1 MKRKPVPRP
10 KPKSSPRLK
19 IVEPLMPEPK
29 APITM
34 WSYTTRV
41 MTYEDMV
48 VDGSVETE
56 WEAFAVLPLD
66 GVTTCR
72 VFFRR
77 SRQEAQPPAS

>member
-1 MKRKPVPRP
+1 MKRKPLPRK
-10 KPKSSPRLK
+10 KPKSNRVK
-19 IVEPLMPEPK
+19 IVEPFMPETK
-29 APITM
+29 APITL